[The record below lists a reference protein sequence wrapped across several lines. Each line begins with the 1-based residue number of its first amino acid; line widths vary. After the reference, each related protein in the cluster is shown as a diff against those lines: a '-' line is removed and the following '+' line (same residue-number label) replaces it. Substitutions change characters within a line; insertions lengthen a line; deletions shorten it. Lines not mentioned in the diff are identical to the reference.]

1 MNEWIQAVSK
11 LDRETH
17 CLVDLPLAF
26 AVEPHNSRLE
36 ALGDA
41 VLSVVASHHAFAA
54 FPWGDEGVLSDARCG
69 VIGTKLFALF
79 SLQLG
84 LPALLHHGDRTPSGA
99 LYADATDKRERL
111 AMECL
116 ESFFGAIY
124 LDRGLGPCRS
134 LLARLVFPLAR
145 DLPLRRA
152 WLAAARRP
160 YSPPDTAPRD
170 PEAEEDAAMAA
181 FEEASGIKFRHFG
194 LLRQAF
200 THPSVYHAV
209 VAPGLGTGWHP
220 SARVPLGHGAVAGG
234 VDPRL
239 HNQRLEWLGDALLN
253 LAACDFALHYFPESH
268 EEPVTLLRTA
278 LVNNAVLIGAA
289 VRCGMHRCVRHK
301 DALFEEE
308 GSRTRGKMLADA
320 FEAFLGALYL
330 DRQPLGLG
338 LAAVKAFT
346 AATLFEEET
355 DATVD
360 ERRWMDPKARL
371 QHCLNEFS
379 ALTGARLSKTFE
391 LLEEF
396 GPAHER
402 MYVVGCYINGA
413 LVASA
418 RGLSITDAQMGA
430 ALRALESLHL
440 APEEPE
446 EPEEGEV

>member
-1 MNEWIQAVSK
+1 
-11 LDRETH
+11 
-17 CLVDLPLAF
+17 
-26 AVEPHNSRLE
+26 
-36 ALGDA
+36 
-41 VLSVVASHHAFAA
+41 
-54 FPWGDEGVLSDARCG
+54 
-69 VIGTKLFALF
+69 
-79 SLQLG
+79 
-84 LPALLHHGDRTPSGA
+84 
-99 LYADATDKRERL
+99 
-111 AMECL
+111 MECL

>member
-1 MNEWIQAVSK
+1 
-11 LDRETH
+11 
-17 CLVDLPLAF
+17 
-26 AVEPHNSRLE
+26 
-36 ALGDA
+36 
-41 VLSVVASHHAFAA
+41 
-54 FPWGDEGVLSDARCG
+54 
-69 VIGTKLFALF
+69 
-79 SLQLG
+79 
-84 LPALLHHGDRTPSGA
+84 
-99 LYADATDKRERL
+99 
-111 AMECL
+111 
-116 ESFFGAIY
+116 
-124 LDRGLGPCRS
+124 
-134 LLARLVFPLAR
+134 
-145 DLPLRRA
+145 
-152 WLAAARRP
+152 
-160 YSPPDTAPRD
+160 
-170 PEAEEDAAMAA
+170 
-181 FEEASGIKFRHFG
+181 
-194 LLRQAF
+194 
-200 THPSVYHAV
+200 
-209 VAPGLGTGWHP
+209 
-220 SARVPLGHGAVAGG
+220 
-234 VDPRL
+234 
-239 HNQRLEWLGDALLN
+239 
-253 LAACDFALHYFPESH
+253 
-268 EEPVTLLRTA
+268 
-278 LVNNAVLIGAA
+278 
-289 VRCGMHRCVRHK
+289 MHRCVRHK